1 MSCFKCGTSSGNVN
15 ASSFSGFNITSNMQA
30 ALTDQVDVAINDT
43 TSAEDFDALHDWMDN
58 QLADLAKH
66 DHNDVDGYLS
76 LQDNN
81 KDTVSQDVT
90 GLDFQISSL
99 HDSDDD
105 HHDDHTMDHNFIRE
119 VELRNVDFDTSKGRQ
134 LFEPEQTSPLD
145 EDQQGATCW
154 KVSKK
159 RDSEQRR
166 RKRISDKLQVLD
178 NLVPHSHKM
187 MLGWQRQSQL
197 QQASYATQTFVP
209 MMMTDMQ
216 FGAVNSSGITRAQ
229 PIYQMPISPTLYQ
242 QQPPNFYHPST
253 TASFEQPTFCP
264 PTTRQ
269 LPPHF

>member
-1 MSCFKCGTSSGNVN
+1 MFCDFMVSLRRKQNISEQMSCFKCGTSSGNVN

-119 VELRNVDFDTSKGRQ
+119 VLYF
-134 LFEPEQTSPLD
+134 
-145 EDQQGATCW
+145 
-154 KVSKK
+154 VSVYT
-159 RDSEQRR
+159 
-166 RKRISDKLQVLD
+166 L
-178 NLVPHSHKM
+178 
-187 MLGWQRQSQL
+187 
-197 QQASYATQTFVP
+197 
-209 MMMTDMQ
+209 
-216 FGAVNSSGITRAQ
+216 
-229 PIYQMPISPTLYQ
+229 TLYAC
-242 QQPPNFYHPST
+242 NV
-253 TASFEQPTFCP
+253 C
-264 PTTRQ
+264 
-269 LPPHF
+269 